1 MPIRVNG
8 REISE
13 RAINQE
19 SAAFAGR
26 DPKDAQRQAAVALII
41 RELLLEQVAQA
52 RLVREQGEAAVDAAI
67 DALLIREVVTPDP
80 DDNACRQYY
89 LANPERFR
97 SPTLVAARHIPLAAH
112 PEDLEERE
120 QARTQAETLIGL
132 LATQPER
139 FAELARACS
148 ACPSKAQG
156 GQLGQLSRGQTVSEF
171 EDVLLRL
178 PVGLATRPVLSRYG
192 YHVVEVLEKLEGQP
206 LPFDAVLPTIREY
219 LATKTRRRAISQYLQ
234 RLVGSAEIKG
244 IELAGAAAP
253 LVQ

>member
-41 RELLLEQVAQA
+41 RELLLERVEQA
-52 RLVREQGEAAVDAAI
+52 RLLREQGEATVDAAI
-67 DALLIREVVTPDP
+67 ETLLTREVETPAP
-80 DDNACRQYY
+80 DDDACRQYY

-97 SPTLVAARHIPLAAH
+97 SPTLVAARHILLAAH
-112 PEDLEERE
+112 PEDLEERA
-120 QARTQAETLIGL
+120 QARAQAETLIGL
-132 LATQPER
+132 LTAQPER
-139 FAELARACS
+139 FAELAEACS

-156 GQLGQLSRGQTVSEF
+156 GQLGQLSRGQTVPEF
-171 EDVLLRL
+171 DDALLRL
-178 PVGLATRPVLSRYG
+178 PVGLAARPVLTRYG
-192 YHVVEVLEKLEGQP
+192 YHVVEVLERLEGQP
-206 LPFDAVLPTIREY
+206 LPFEAVLPVVRDY
-219 LATKTRRRAISQYLQ
+219 LAAKTRRRAISQYLQ
-234 RLVGSAEIKG
+234 RLVGEARIEG
-244 IELAGAAAP
+244 IELAGAATP